1 MPGLHIGSGTSLGHG
16 AAPPFRHGAAPPS
29 SRRRALRSGP
39 WWARVGPWRGG
50 DDLAYVAVAPDAPLD
65 AAAVGACIER
75 ARNAGYRGLLTSALG
90 EAERPGFLAQGFT
103 VREHLHLLRIDLAP
117 PGESAA
123 VELRRARRRDHHAV
137 LTLDAAAFPAFWRL
151 GPLGLQD
158 ALRATPTRRFRVAG
172 PSRGEP
178 VGYAITGLDGATG
191 YLQRIAVHPTA
202 QRQGVGRAL
211 VADGLRYL
219 WRHGAA
225 HAFVNTQADNDGAVA
240 LYTAAGFAM
249 LPAGLAVLGL
259 EW

>member
-103 VREHLHLLRIDLAP
+103 VREHLHLLRID
-117 PGESAA
+117 PGPHKAK
-123 VELRRARRRDHHAV
+123 LI
-137 LTLDAAAFPAFWRL
+137 F
-151 GPLGLQD
+151 
-158 ALRATPTRRFRVAG
+158 
-172 PSRGEP
+172 
-178 VGYAITGLDGATG
+178 
-191 YLQRIAVHPTA
+191 
-202 QRQGVGRAL
+202 
-211 VADGLRYL
+211 
-219 WRHGAA
+219 
-225 HAFVNTQADNDGAVA
+225 
-240 LYTAAGFAM
+240 
-249 LPAGLAVLGL
+249 LP
-259 EW
+259 